1 MLVKKRHFINTHN
14 IIILDWLVK
23 KKLKVI
29 GIIELGGTISSRGE
43 HATSE
48 FYNGPV
54 GSVSSFI
61 GEYGL
66 TDEINIILHQFS
78 QIISHELTVEELIVL
93 AKKIQYLL
101 DSKEYDGIVITIGT
115 NALEDV
121 AYFIG
126 LVVRSKKPIVFTG
139 AHYPQNSL
147 AFDGKRNLYN
157 AIIIASA
164 VKAMQLGVLVAF
176 NDYVVTA
183 RDATKNNPGLNSHFA
198 VEGRGIIGHV
208 IGNQFVLLSKPVYK
222 HTYQSEFSIH
232 AIQSLPKIFVI
243 YAHLGIDEFIINTL
257 ITSGVS
263 GIISA
268 GFGKGYQSSNIS
280 QALKNAAQ
288 SGIPVVR
295 CSRSGFAYTSID
307 KNYDDKYGFIVAK
320 GLSPHKS
327 SLLLSLA
334 LSETRDTARIQKIF
348 EEY

>member
-1 MLVKKRHFINTHN
+1 MKKNQ
-14 IIILDWLVK
+14 
-23 KKLKVI
+23 KVI
-29 GIIELGGTISSRGE
+29 GIIELGGTISSMSD
-43 HATSE
+43 HAISE
-48 FYNGPV
+48 FYKGPV
-54 GSVSSFI
+54 SSVSSFI
-61 GEYGL
+61 DEFDL
-66 TDEINIILHQFS
+66 TDDIKIVIHQFS
-78 QIISHELTVEELIVL
+78 QIISHEITIEDLVAL
-93 AKKIQYLL
+93 AKKIENFLKS
-101 DSKEYDGIVITIGT
+101 DEYDGIIVTIGT

-157 AIIIASA
+157 AIQIASSSEA
-164 VKAMQLGVLVAF
+164 KQLGVLVTF
-176 NDYVVTA
+176 NDYVVIA

-198 VEGRGIIGHV
+198 AEGRGVIGHV
-208 IGNQFVLLSKPVYK
+208 IGNQLVLLSKPIYK
-222 HTYQSEFSIH
+222 HTYQSEFSLAGINN
-232 AIQSLPKIFVI
+232 LPQVCII
-243 YAHLGIDEFIINTL
+243 YAHLGMDASLINAL

-268 GFGKGYQSSNIS
+268 GFGKGYQSNNIS
-280 QALKNAAQ
+280 LALKKAAQ
-288 SGIPVVR
+288 SGIFVVR
-295 CSRSGFAYTSID
+295 CSRSGFGHTSID

-334 LSETRDTARIQKIF
+334 LSKTKDINKIQQIF

>member
-1 MLVKKRHFINTHN
+1 M
-14 IIILDWLVK
+14 K

-29 GIIELGGTISSRGE
+29 GIIELGGTISSISE

-48 FYNGPV
+48 FYKGPV
-54 GSVSSFI
+54 SSVSSFI

-66 TDEINIILHQFS
+66 TDTIKIVLHQFS
-78 QIISHELTVEELIVL
+78 QIISHELTVEDLIIL
-93 AKKIQYLL
+93 AKKIQHLL
-101 DSKEYDGIVITIGT
+101 DSDEYDGIVITIGT

-126 LVVRSKKPIVFTG
+126 LVVRSKKSIIFTG

-164 VKAMQLGVLVAF
+164 DNSMQLGVLVTF

-183 RDATKNNPGLNSHFA
+183 RDATKNNPGLNSHFTS
-198 VEGRGIIGHV
+198 EGRGIIGHV
-208 IGNQFVLLSKPVYK
+208 IGNQFILLSKPIYK
-222 HTYQSEFSIH
+222 HTYQSEFSI
-232 AIQSLPKIFVI
+232 IDINSLPKICVV
-243 YAHLGIDEFIINTL
+243 YAHLGMDELLVNAL

-268 GFGKGYQSSNIS
+268 GFGKGYQPNNIS
-280 QALKNAAQ
+280 QALRNAAQ
-288 SGIPVVR
+288 SGILVVR

-320 GLSPHKS
+320 GLLPHKS

-334 LSETRDTARIQKIF
+334 LSKTRDATKIQKIF

>member
-1 MLVKKRHFINTHN
+1 MKKN
-14 IIILDWLVK
+14 
-23 KKLKVI
+23 LKVI
-29 GIIELGGTISSRGE
+29 GIIELGGTISSMSE

-48 FYNGPV
+48 FYKGPV

-61 GEYGL
+61 DEYGL
-66 TDEINIILHQFS
+66 TDSIKIVVHQFS
-78 QIISHELTVEELIVL
+78 QTISHELTIEDLIIL
-93 AKKIQYLL
+93 AKKIQNFL
-101 DSKEYDGIVITIGT
+101 DSDEYNGIIITMGT

-157 AIIIASA
+157 AIKIASA
-164 VKAMQLGVLVAF
+164 DNSMKLGVLVTF
-176 NDYVVTA
+176 NDYVITA
-183 RDATKNNPGLNSHFA
+183 RDATKNNPGLSSNFA
-198 VEGRGIIGHV
+198 AEGRGIIGHI
-208 IGNQFVLLSKPVYK
+208 IGDQFVLLSKPIYK
-222 HTYQSEFSIH
+222 HTYQSEFSIVE
-232 AIQSLPKIFVI
+232 INSLPKICVI
-243 YAHLGIDEFIINTL
+243 YAHLGMDGFLINAL

-268 GFGKGYQSSNIS
+268 GFGKGYQSNQIS
-280 QALKNAAQ
+280 LALKKAVQ
-288 SGIPVVR
+288 SGIIVVR
-295 CSRSGFAYTSID
+295 CSRSGFGYTSID
-307 KNYDDKYGFIVAK
+307 KNYDDKYGFIVAN

-334 LSETRDTARIQKIF
+334 LSRTRNISEIQKVF

>member
-1 MLVKKRHFINTHN
+1 M
-14 IIILDWLVK
+14 DWLVK
-23 KKLKVI
+23 TKHKVI
-29 GIIELGGTISSRGE
+29 GIIELGGTISSMSE

-48 FYNGPV
+48 FYKGPV
-54 GSVSSFI
+54 SSVSSFI

-66 TDEINIILHQFS
+66 TDAVKIVLHQFS
-78 QIISHELTVEELIVL
+78 QIISHELTVEDLIVL
-93 AKKIQYLL
+93 AKKIQHLL
-101 DSKEYDGIVITIGT
+101 DSDEYDGIVITIGT

-126 LVVRSKKPIVFTG
+126 LVVCSKKPIIFTG

-164 VKAMQLGVLVAF
+164 DNSMQLGVLVAF

-208 IGNQFVLLSKPVYK
+208 IGNQFVLLSKPIYK
-222 HTYQSEFSIH
+222 HTYQSEFSI
-232 AIQSLPKIFVI
+232 IGINRLPKICVI
-243 YAHLGIDEFIINTL
+243 YAHLGMDEFLVNAL

-268 GFGKGYQSSNIS
+268 GFGKGYQSNNIS

-288 SGIPVVR
+288 SGILVVR

-334 LSETRDTARIQKIF
+334 LNETRDTTKIQKIF
-348 EEY
+348 DEY